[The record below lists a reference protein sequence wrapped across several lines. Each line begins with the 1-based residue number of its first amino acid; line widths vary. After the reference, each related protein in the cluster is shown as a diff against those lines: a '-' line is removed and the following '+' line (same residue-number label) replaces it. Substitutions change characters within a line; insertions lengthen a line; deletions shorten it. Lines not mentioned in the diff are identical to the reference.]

1 MAFAN
6 LARKGGQALALV
18 LMGPALLVLAA
29 LPALV
34 HASDLNNG
42 KFERP
47 PVGPGIEV
55 EQSPGNLDRS
65 SGQL

>member
-18 LMGPALLVLAA
+18 LIAPALLILAV
-29 LPALV
+29 LPALT
-34 HASDLNNG
+34 HPSDLNNG

-47 PVGPGIEV
+47 PAGPGMELAQGP
-55 EQSPGNLDRS
+55 ENLVR
-65 SGQL
+65 LA

>member
-6 LARKGGQALALV
+6 LARRGAQALALV
-18 LMGPALLVLAA
+18 LMVPDLLILAAVPALIY
-29 LPALV
+29 P
-34 HASDLNNG
+34 SDLDNG

-55 EQSPGNLDRS
+55 EQPPDNLVR
-65 SGQL
+65 LP